1 MDAREILGILG
12 HHLEK
17 IVRSPRHKMT
27 LHHIGHPCHRL
38 FECAEDLVFLAAER
52 DFYID
57 NRLAPDLLGAEK
69 SNIPRDI
76 AILFKPLDAPMT
88 GRLRK
93 VHPLGQLRIRYAPLF
108 LKSAQDSD
116 IRLIE
121 LH

>member
-1 MDAREILGILG
+1 MDTREILGIFG
-12 HHLEK
+12 HHFEK
-17 IVRSPRHKMT
+17 IVRRSCHQMT
-27 LHHIGHPCHRL
+27 LHHVGHPCHRR
-38 FECAEDLVFLAAER
+38 FECAEDLVFLTAER
-52 DFYID
+52 DFHID
-57 NRLAPDLLGAEK
+57 NRLAPDLLGTEK

-93 VHPLGQLRIRYAPLF
+93 VHPLGQLGVRYAPLF

-116 IRLIE
+116 IRLIK